1 MAGFE
6 PVFDPFPN
14 QFAPIDP
21 PHLHPVGIRL
31 RPMSQSYRQEDV
43 QQILQL
49 AIARQTDTGELTQV
63 QLQEI
68 AAELGISP
76 GDLEAAEKEWLAQRE
91 AVQELH
97 LFNTYRRARWKDQVV
112 KYLII
117 NAFLG
122 AAIVFLHWHSLLA
135 IPIIWGMALA
145 LETWRTFQ
153 TSGEDYERSL
163 QQWRRKRQIQHSVN
177 RFLDR
182 WLKE

>member
-1 MAGFE
+1 
-6 PVFDPFPN
+6 
-14 QFAPIDP
+14 
-21 PHLHPVGIRL
+21 
-31 RPMSQSYRQEDV
+31 MSQSYRQEDV

-49 AIARQTDTGELTQV
+49 AIARQTQTGEFTQA

-76 GDLEAAEKEWLAQRE
+76 DDLQAAEREWLAQRE
-91 AVQELH
+91 ALQELH
-97 LFNTYRRARWKDQVV
+97 EFNTYRRARWKDQVV
-112 KYLII
+112 KYVIT
-117 NAFLG
+117 NAFLL
-122 AAIVFLHWHSLLA
+122 AAIVVLHWQSLLA

-153 TSGEDYERSL
+153 TSGEDYERAL

-182 WLKE
+182 WLKG

>member
-1 MAGFE
+1 
-6 PVFDPFPN
+6 
-14 QFAPIDP
+14 
-21 PHLHPVGIRL
+21 
-31 RPMSQSYRQEDV
+31 MSQSYRQEDV

-49 AIARQTDTGELTQV
+49 AIARQTEAGELTQV

-76 GDLEAAEKEWLAQRE
+76 ADLQAAEKEWLAQRE
-91 AVQELH
+91 TEQELR
-97 LFNTYRRARWKDQVV
+97 LFNAYRWTRLKDQAV
-112 KYLII
+112 KYGIT
-117 NAFLG
+117 NAFLLT
-122 AAIVFLHWHSLLA
+122 AILVLHWHSLLA

-145 LETWRTFQ
+145 LEVWRTLQ
-153 TSGEDYERSL
+153 TTGDDYERSL